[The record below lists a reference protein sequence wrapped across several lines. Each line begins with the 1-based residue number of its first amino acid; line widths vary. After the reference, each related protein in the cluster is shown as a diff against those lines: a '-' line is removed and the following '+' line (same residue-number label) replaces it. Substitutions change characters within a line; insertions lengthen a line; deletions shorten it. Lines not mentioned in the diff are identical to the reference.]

1 MDRFATLATL
11 GLALAA
17 LGCQGAVTTPS
28 ASTASGTQT
37 PGGTTPP
44 STPGPSPTMP
54 TSPAPVS
61 SGDPAFYTTPT
72 VAGSGVRTINLTP
85 GGSTTLQQAFDAA
98 QPGDTIVLAAGT
110 YTQSGGNLVLA
121 TSGTA
126 ASWITIQGAAGSMP
140 TIDLAQAGELTL
152 GGSYVLLEN
161 VEIINGG
168 GNNLHIAPV
177 SASVQ
182 DVIVRG
188 CKIHSLATGPG
199 AAIKI
204 NRNNPINAGVSLV
217 YLENND
223 LSQSIGNALVD
234 AVGANQCVARGNDLH
249 DNQPGYHGIFFKGGS
264 SEILIEKNLV
274 RGIRSNAAIQLGGV
288 TGTTFFDPAHATVE
302 GFDQMARDNL
312 ITDCDDACVQIEGC
326 QHAHVHHNTI
336 VSQTGFA
343 IFRLNQGSSASGAAS
358 NDDDVDIQNNL
369 IIATGGNPQYARD
382 DGQSTNV
389 HFGRQLWAGGLVN
402 AGSPGPGVPS
412 FPQAGDVVSA
422 GTSGVVV
429 NPSPTAITGM
439 ADALARFALVAGSP
453 AKNAGV
459 ADPLVGFDITGAAR
473 STTSPS
479 LGAFE

>member
-1 MDRFATLATL
+1 
-11 GLALAA
+11 
-17 LGCQGAVTTPS
+17 
-28 ASTASGTQT
+28 
-37 PGGTTPP
+37 
-44 STPGPSPTMP
+44 
-54 TSPAPVS
+54 
-61 SGDPAFYTTPT
+61 
-72 VAGSGVRTINLTP
+72 
-85 GGSTTLQQAFDAA
+85 
-98 QPGDTIVLAAGT
+98 
-110 YTQSGGNLVLA
+110 
-121 TSGTA
+121 
-126 ASWITIQGAAGSMP
+126 
-140 TIDLAQAGELTL
+140 
-152 GGSYVLLEN
+152 
-161 VEIINGG
+161 
-168 GNNLHIAPV
+168 
-177 SASVQ
+177 
-182 DVIVRG
+182 
-188 CKIHSLATGPG
+188 
-199 AAIKI
+199 
-204 NRNNPINAGVSLV
+204 
-217 YLENND
+217 
-223 LSQSIGNALVD
+223 
-234 AVGANQCVARGNDLH
+234 
-249 DNQPGYHGIFFKGGS
+249 
-264 SEILIEKNLV
+264 IEKNLV